1 MSTSIKKIG
10 VLTSGGDAP
19 GMNAALRAV
28 VRTAAYHKIECIG
41 IYQGYQGLID
51 NKVKV
56 MNARS
61 VNNIINK
68 GGTVLKSARCL
79 EFRTKE
85 GRQTAFET
93 IQKHGI
99 EALVVIGGD
108 GSFTGAMIFQSEF
121 NIPVIGIPG
130 TIDNDIFGTSHT
142 IGYDTALNTVIEAI
156 DKIRDTAIS
165 HNRLFFVEVM
175 GRDAGHIALNTGIG
189 AGAEEVLIPEEDM
202 GLDRLLDSLKRSEKS
217 GKSSSI
223 VVVAEGDK
231 TGKNV
236 FEIAEYVEKNM
247 PYYDVRV
254 SVLGHMQRGGSPS
267 CFDRVLASRMG
278 VYAVEALLEGKS
290 NMMVGM
296 KSEEI
301 IFSPLE
307 KAIKG
312 KSEINKDVIRVSDIL
327 TI

>member
-1 MSTSIKKIG
+1 MNAINTIG

-19 GMNAALRAV
+19 GMNAAIRAV
-28 VRTAAYHKIECIG
+28 VRASIFHDKKCKA
-41 IYQGYQGLID
+41 IYRGYQGLID
-51 NKVKV
+51 NDIVSTTP
-56 MNARS
+56 RS

-68 GGTVLKSARCL
+68 GGTMLKSARCL

-85 GRQTAFET
+85 GRKKAYEN
-93 IQKHGI
+93 IKKNNI
-99 EALVVIGGD
+99 DALVVIGGD
-108 GSFTGAMIFQSEF
+108 GSFTGAMIFQKEF
-121 NIPVIGIPG
+121 GVPVIGIPG

-142 IGYDTALNTVIEAI
+142 IGYDTALNTVTEVI

-175 GRDAGHIALNTGIG
+175 GRDAGHIALNAGIG
-189 AGAEEVLIPEEDM
+189 SGAEEILIPEEDM
-202 GLDRLLDSLKRSEKS
+202 GIERMLDSLKRSEKS

-236 FEIAEYVEKNM
+236 FELAAYVEKNM
-247 PYYDVRV
+247 PHYEVRV
-254 SVLGHMQRGGSPS
+254 SVLGHMQRGGAPS

-278 VYAVEALLEGKS
+278 VFAVESLLDGKS
-290 NMMVGM
+290 NIMVGIDNDTM
-296 KSEEI
+296 I
-301 IFSPLE
+301 LTDLD

-312 KSEINKDVIRVSDIL
+312 KSNINKNLIRVSDIL